1 MDGPMSGSG
10 VMVLLHDPMVLPQ
23 MRDLAY
29 AISPG
34 SHTLLPVS
42 HTEVRM
48 NRNSNSNIKLNPGNQ
63 VPNIYN
69 SFLFYLEWKQQSNF
83 LILFVS
89 LNLWWSIIVIWGLGS
104 NLIAVKKLR
113 LSGVQNYS
121 HTLVRF
127 EIIPYLDLLI
137 SFILVFSLGNFTDR

>member
-10 VMVLLHDPMVLPQ
+10 VMVLLHDPVVLPQ

-48 NRNSNSNIKLNPGNQ
+48 NRHSNPRIKTESRKSCPKQ
-63 VPNIYN
+63 
-69 SFLFYLEWKQQSNF
+69 LFCS
-83 LILFVS
+83 
-89 LNLWWSIIVIWGLGS
+89 
-104 NLIAVKKLR
+104 
-113 LSGVQNYS
+113 
-121 HTLVRF
+121 
-127 EIIPYLDLLI
+127 
-137 SFILVFSLGNFTDR
+137 ILV